1 MAVEIERKYLVDTVY
16 GRRFLGNTSTRL
28 RFNFHNFQEG
38 LGNGVH
44 LAEYEIQ
51 STPPAPK
58 MIQCLPWLV
67 GEFGDV

>member
-16 GRRFLGNTSTRL
+16 VRRFLGNTS
-28 RFNFHNFQEG
+28 
-38 LGNGVH
+38 
-44 LAEYEIQ
+44 
-51 STPPAPK
+51 PPDPK